1 MAGPTSNPFS
11 KAFACAGVTLV
22 ALVIAAVAF
31 LGFPHNTFYAS
42 RLAGGV
48 IAAVALAALV
58 TGLFARRSP
67 KVWPMWRI
75 IATYAVTLVIIA
87 ALYAN
92 GVRGS

>member
-1 MAGPTSNPFS
+1 MAAPTSKPFG

-22 ALVIAAVAF
+22 ALVIAAIAF

-42 RLAGGV
+42 RLAGSV
-48 IAAVALAALV
+48 FAAVALAALV
-58 TGLFARRSP
+58 TGFFARRSP

-75 IATYAVTLVIIA
+75 IATYVVALVIIA

-92 GVRGS
+92 GVRAS

>member
-1 MAGPTSNPFS
+1 VAGPTSKPFG
-11 KAFACAGVTLV
+11 KAFACAGVTLI
-22 ALVIAAVAF
+22 ALVIAAIAF

-48 IAAVALAALV
+48 VAAVALAALV
-58 TGLFARRSP
+58 TGFFARRSR

-75 IATYAVTLVIIA
+75 IATYVVALVIIA

-92 GVRGS
+92 GVRAG

>member
-1 MAGPTSNPFS
+1 VAGPTSKPFR

-22 ALVIAAVAF
+22 ALVIAAIAF

-48 IAAVALAALV
+48 LAAVAMAAFV
-58 TGLFARRSP
+58 TGFFARRSR

-75 IATYAVTLVIIA
+75 IATYVVALVIIA

-92 GVRGS
+92 GVRAS

>member
-1 MAGPTSNPFS
+1 VAGPTSKPFNR
-11 KAFACAGVTLV
+11 AFACAGVTLA
-22 ALVIAAVAF
+22 ALVIAAIAF

-48 IAAVALAALV
+48 VAAVALAALV
-58 TGLFARRSP
+58 TGFFARRSR

-75 IATYAVTLVIIA
+75 IATYVVALVIIA

-92 GVRGS
+92 GVRAS